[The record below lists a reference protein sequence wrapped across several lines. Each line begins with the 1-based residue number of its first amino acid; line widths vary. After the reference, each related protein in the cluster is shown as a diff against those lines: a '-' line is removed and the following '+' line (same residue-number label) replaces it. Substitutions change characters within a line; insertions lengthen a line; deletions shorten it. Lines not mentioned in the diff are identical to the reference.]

1 MRAQEV
7 VSARVCEEP
16 DPAPGLNR
24 LARMAARQLHVPIA
38 GVSRPG
44 TDPNQS
50 HPCNRYVVSEGDPLI
65 VVRCDTDPR
74 LSHDSAVREHETV
87 AYAGYP
93 LRGPDGESPGV
104 FFVADIVPR
113 EWTDDELQNL
123 LDLAETAESE
133 IALHTAYDAARL
145 SAARLQKMLDGAIEA
160 YLSMDAAG
168 RIIGWNRSSEQLFGW
183 SAAEVLGKRTTDL
196 LVPPKSRDRHE
207 QRLAEARRTGTSDL
221 VGQWLEIAL
230 LDKRGREIPVETSL
244 YMDDGHGRPVFSM
257 FMHDITERTVARA
270 ELESERAFLQAVLN
284 SLDVGVVA
292 CDSQGVLTQFN
303 SAMREIH
310 GQDMLPLGPESWSRT
325 YHLFEADGLTP
336 MRPEDAGLA
345 RAFRGEVVRRQ
356 EISIVVP
363 GRPPRYFLSNSRP
376 VETADGRCLGA
387 VAALHEITETRRAEL
402 LRRCRYAVTSA
413 LSEATSA
420 QGAAAAAAAA
430 VAAELQWACAEY
442 WEVDEEQSLLVR
454 NSCWSRPG
462 TDLTAFRDEGTRAL
476 TRGHGLA
483 GSVWERGVE
492 IWSTDL
498 IRDLTFPHRGR
509 VRAGYR
515 AGLRTGVGV
524 PVHRGHG
531 VAGALVFFIDAEIDR
546 DDEIL
551 AMLCDIA
558 GQIGRFVE
566 RRRAEDLTLALAAAR
581 RDFNRVVE
589 QVNDSFWT
597 VEVTPSGE
605 VRSSYSSV
613 GGKGVYGGA
622 LPTDG
627 DMATTVRALVHPD
640 DREMFELFYEQAS
653 TGEPAE
659 CECRLIGLDG
669 VTRWVWIRAVPRRE
683 NGHLY
688 IDGTS
693 TNVTERREL
702 ADQRERLLAQEQ
714 QQVRRLRELDRMKDE
729 LVAVVSHELRNPI
742 AIIAAHTE
750 FLREEPGL
758 ADQPELAVIART
770 SDHLN
775 HLVEDLL
782 DLARFDSGRTT
793 IDRKPLRLDQL
804 LRQAVHDHQPNAE
817 TQSVTLTT
825 DIGPLPLVPGDAP
838 RLRQVVDNLLSNAIK
853 YTPAGGTATVT
864 AHADDTIVTIGI
876 TDTGIG
882 IPAEQYPQ
890 LFTRFFRATT
900 ATDRKIKGTGLGLAV
915 TKAIVDAHG
924 GTITAQPAPTG
935 GTTFTVALPH

>member
-1 MRAQEV
+1 ME
-7 VSARVCEEP
+7 
-16 DPAPGLNR
+16 PAPALDR
-24 LARMAARQLHVPIA
+24 LVRMATRQLRAPVA
-38 GVSRPG
+38 GMSRPG
-44 TDPNQS
+44 TDPHES
-50 HPCNRYVVSEGDPLI
+50 HPCNRYVVSEGNPLI
-65 VVRCDTDPR
+65 VARCDADPR
-74 LSHDSAVREHETV
+74 LSRDPAVREHETV

-93 LRGPDGESPGV
+93 LRGPDGASPGV

-113 EWTDDELQNL
+113 QWTDDELQNL

-133 IALHTAYDAARL
+133 IALRSSYDAARQ
-145 SAARLQKMLDGAIEA
+145 SEARLRRMLDGAIEA

-168 RIIGWNRSSEQLFGW
+168 RIVGWNRSSEHLFGW
-183 SAAEVLGKRTTDL
+183 SAAEALGKRTTDL
-196 LVPPKSRDRHE
+196 LVPPRFRVKHE
-207 QRLAEARRTGTSDL
+207 RRLAEARRTGTSDL
-221 VGQWLEIAL
+221 AGHWLELAL
-230 LDKRGREIPVETSL
+230 LDRQGREIPVETSL
-244 YMDDGHGRPVFSM
+244 YMDDEHGPPVFSM

-270 ELESERAFLQAVLN
+270 ELENERAFLQAMLN
-284 SLDVGVVA
+284 SLDVGVAA
-292 CDSQGVLTQFN
+292 CDSEGVLTQFN

-310 GQDMLPLGPESWSRT
+310 GQDMRPIRPESWSRT
-325 YHLFEADGLTP
+325 YHLFEPDGHTP

-345 RAFRGEVVRRQ
+345 RAFRGEIVRRQ
-356 EISIVVP
+356 EVAIVVP
-363 GRPPRYFLSNSRP
+363 GRPPRHFLSNSRP

-387 VAALHEITETRRAEL
+387 VVALHEITETRRADL
-402 LRRCRYAVTSA
+402 LRRCRYAVASA

-420 QGAAAAAAAA
+420 QEAASAAAEA
-430 VAAELQWACAEY
+430 VAAELRWACAEY
-442 WEVDEEQSLLVR
+442 WEIDESRNLLVR
-454 NSCWSRPG
+454 RSCWSRPG
-462 TDLTAFRDEGTRAL
+462 TDLTEFRNEGTEAL
-476 TRGHGLA
+476 TCGHALG
-483 GSVWERGVE
+483 GSVWERGIE

-498 IRDLTFPHRGR
+498 IRDLAFPHRGR
-509 VRAGYR
+509 VRAGHR
-515 AGLRTGVGV
+515 AGLRTGIGV
-524 PVHRGHG
+524 PVHCGHG
-531 VAGALVFFIDAEIDR
+531 VAGALVFFIDAEVDR

-551 AMLCDIA
+551 AMLHDVA

-581 RDFNRVVE
+581 SDFNRVVE

-597 VEVTPSGE
+597 VEITSSGE
-605 VRSSYSSV
+605 VRSRYSSV
-613 GGKGVYGGA
+613 GGKGVYGGT
-622 LPTDG
+622 LPTDA
-627 DMATTVRALVHPD
+627 DMATTIRALVHPD
-640 DREMFELFYEQAS
+640 DREIFELFYEQGS

-659 CECRLIGLDG
+659 CECRIAGFDG
-669 VTRWVWIRAVPRRE
+669 VTRWVWFRAVPRRE
-683 NGHLY
+683 NGRLY
-688 IDGTS
+688 VDGTS

-702 ADQRERLLAQEQ
+702 ADQRERLLTQEQ
-714 QQVRRLRELDRMKDE
+714 QQVRRLQELDRMKDE

-742 AIIAAHTE
+742 AIIVAHTE
-750 FLREEPGL
+750 ALREEPGL

-817 TQSVTLTT
+817 TRSVTLTA
-825 DIGPLPLVPGDAP
+825 DIGPLPLVPGDGP

-853 YTPAGGTATVT
+853 YTPGGGTATVT
-864 AHADDTIVTIGI
+864 AHADDTTVTIDI

-882 IPAEQYPQ
+882 IPAEQYPK

-915 TKAIVDAHG
+915 TKAIVDAHD

-935 GTTFTVALPH
+935 GTTFTVTLPH